1 MGELQQARA
10 QALRAHEI
18 APCPASHENYI
29 EVLSGLAFHAAEAL
43 DGDCLFE
50 VWCELVRNSAKDQAA
65 AIAVFAHEAFASS
78 STLIDRML
86 GSYRQME
93 LHDQVLI
100 LCTRYIETDAEVA
113 HVPYMHRA
121 ASHWARGE
129 MEAAWTDYVAAL
141 ERQPQLLPLWDAM
154 LALAGEK
161 EDRFA
166 LLSRLSARMMEQY
179 GETPGWICAQAHLLF
194 AAHRREPATACFE
207 RLLAHRAFAP
217 YAHHRLSQLA
227 YLRGDQQAALRH
239 QLAAATPHTLAAT
252 DRQLNP
258 GIVIQGNVMGI
269 TYALLEK
276 LRTRGVFGDGGAR
289 VLDIGS
295 SNLYLAKP
303 GQVTDFVG
311 RFSTGVQGSDLA
323 GFAERLAKGSAYD
336 PIKGGINQAYVG
348 ELIERCGM
356 QYLAFDIFQG
366 YGTEI
371 LDLNV
376 AALPEKYRGHFDAV
390 INSGT
395 TEHVLNQYN
404 SFKTI
409 HEATRVGG
417 CMVHALPASGFTDH
431 GYFTYTGRMFFD
443 LASYNGYEI
452 VDFYYDGPAGTDDLY
467 QSTRSYAKSIE
478 HLNKALEQLK
488 PAGIPNYSLV
498 VILRKVHDA
507 PFKACLETSTTVGPV
522 TDDVRTAYTAASTAA
537 DEDDHQRAAQEYHLR
552 TGNADM
558 DPAFLPL
565 YEECRRYSMTSA
577 DRMFALYKAVH
588 YLEQAGIGGS
598 FVECGVWRGG
608 SMMLAARTLLEI
620 GNATRDLYLFDT
632 FEGLP
637 EPDEK
642 EDIDVWGN
650 RAIDG
655 WRPHAKDERSS
666 SWALATLD
674 EVRAN
679 LARVSYPSERVHY
692 VKGLVEET
700 IPKQAPDKI
709 ALLRL
714 DTDWYASTRHELE
727 HLFPRLV
734 PHGVLIIDDYGHL
747 KGARKAVDE
756 YIAQQRLPL
765 MLMRVD
771 YTGRVAVKNFS

>member
-1 MGELQQARA
+1 MTTLTERQTADRLCDLACELERKGALSEAKDAYLKAIGAQETHYRSHFLLSLLLARMGELQHARGE
-10 QALRAHEI
+10 ALRAHQV

-29 EVLSGLAFHAAEAL
+29 NILSELAFRAAEAL
-43 DGDCLFE
+43 DGDVLFE
-50 VWCELVRNSAKDQAA
+50 VWCELARNGAKDQIS

-86 GSYRQME
+86 GTYRDMG
-93 LHDQVLI
+93 LHDQVLT
-100 LCTRYIETDAEVA
+100 LCTRYIEDPEVG
-113 HVPYMHRA
+113 HIPYMHRA

-129 MEAAWTDYVAAL
+129 IEAAWSDYVAAI

-154 LALAGEK
+154 LTLAGEDQ
-161 EDRFA
+161 ERFA
-166 LLSRLSARMMEQY
+166 LLSRLSTRTMEQH

-194 AAHRREPATACFE
+194 AAQRHEPATACFE
-207 RLLAHRAFAP
+207 RLLANRAFAP

-227 YLRGDQQAALRH
+227 YLRNDQQAALRH
-239 QLAAATPHTLAAT
+239 QLAAATPHALAAT

-258 GIVIQGNVMGI
+258 GIVIQGKVMGI

-295 SNLYLAKP
+295 SNLYLAEP
-303 GQVTDFVG
+303 GQVSDFVG
-311 RFSTGVQGSDLA
+311 RFTTGVNGADLPA
-323 GFAERLAKGSAYD
+323 FAERLAKGSAYD

-376 AALPEKYRGHFDAV
+376 AALPEKYRGQFDAV

-417 CMVHALPASGFTDH
+417 CMVHALPATGFTDH

-478 HLNKALEQLK
+478 HLGKALEQAR

-507 PFKACLETSTTVGPV
+507 PFKACLETSTTVGAV
-522 TDDVRTAYTAASTAA
+522 T
-537 DEDDHQRAAQEYHLR
+537 
-552 TGNADM
+552 
-558 DPAFLPL
+558 
-565 YEECRRYSMTSA
+565 
-577 DRMFALYKAVH
+577 
-588 YLEQAGIGGS
+588 
-598 FVECGVWRGG
+598 
-608 SMMLAARTLLEI
+608 
-620 GNATRDLYLFDT
+620 
-632 FEGLP
+632 
-637 EPDEK
+637 
-642 EDIDVWGN
+642 
-650 RAIDG
+650 
-655 WRPHAKDERSS
+655 
-666 SWALATLD
+666 D
-674 EVRAN
+674 EVRN
-679 LARVSYPSERVHY
+679 
-692 VKGLVEET
+692 T
-700 IPKQAPDKI
+700 
-709 ALLRL
+709 
-714 DTDWYASTRHELE
+714 YAGSSH
-727 HLFPRLV
+727 
-734 PHGVLIIDDYGHL
+734 
-747 KGARKAVDE
+747 
-756 YIAQQRLPL
+756 
-765 MLMRVD
+765 
-771 YTGRVAVKNFS
+771 